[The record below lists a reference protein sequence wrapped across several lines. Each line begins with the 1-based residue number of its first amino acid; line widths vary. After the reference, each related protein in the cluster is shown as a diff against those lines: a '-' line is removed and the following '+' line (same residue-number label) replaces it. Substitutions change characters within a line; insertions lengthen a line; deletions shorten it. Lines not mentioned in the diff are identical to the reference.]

1 MRFDD
6 HRVDTGS
13 EKHEGRTFGI
23 CKNMVGAISPGMR
36 RSGISS
42 PPSSLSGPGA
52 DAECVG
58 LLEKLEQS
66 GRDVELSR

>member
-1 MRFDD
+1 MRSDN

-42 PPSSLSGPGA
+42 SSSSLSGPGA
-52 DAECVG
+52 DAECG
-58 LLEKLEQS
+58 GIAGEA
-66 GRDVELSR
+66 